1 MPLMRACS
9 LAVAVVVCAVV
20 AAVPA
25 AANDIDLRIDS
36 QVATGKEPTLTV
48 VVNKDVESV
57 TVDVSSGKARIKQTL
72 GPQGQPG
79 KLVFT
84 LKQEGTGVL
93 SWKGTLAVVFADG
106 SSGEMPLAFQTE
118 RKSAKFKFS
127 ITKENLDLAN
137 NSLKLVSER
146 STKKVEIEIY
156 TDEDDLL
163 AASGRDYDP
172 PVPAG
177 QPVEVE
183 WLPKKAGD
191 VLRIHTTVYDEAGS
205 FQSSDSFPYSITIP
219 HEDVVFETGK
229 STIRAEQ
236 EPKLQAVVPEIEKAL
251 KRFGPAMKAAGTT
264 VKLFVQGHTDTV
276 GDPGSNRAL
285 SQARALAIAKW
296 FRGHGVKVAV
306 YARGFGEDLLKVETP
321 DNTDEERNRR
331 AEYDVGVDG
340 PTGSLSGWTRVD

>member
-1 MPLMRACS
+1 MPFMRACS
-9 LAVAVVVCAVV
+9 FAVAVVVCAVV
-20 AAVPA
+20 AALPA

-163 AASGRDYDP
+163 AASGREYDP

-191 VLRIHTTVYDEAGS
+191 VLRIHTVVYDEAGS
-205 FQSSDSFPYSITIP
+205 FQSSDSFPYAFNVP
-219 HEDVVFETGK
+219 HEDVIFESGK
-229 STIRAEQ
+229 STVRPEQ
-236 EPKLQAVVPEIEKAL
+236 EPKLLDVLPEIERQL
-251 KRFGPAMKAAGTT
+251 KRFSRALAADKKSGMI
-264 VKLFVQGHTDTV
+264 FVVGHTDTV
-276 GDPGSNRAL
+276 GDAASNQVL
-285 SQARALAIAKW
+285 SQARAVAIAKW
-296 FRGHGVKVAV
+296 FRARLKVPV
-306 YARGFGEDLLKVETP
+306 YARGYGEDMLKVETA
-321 DNTDEERNRR
+321 DETDEAANRR
-331 AEYDVGVDG
+331 ADYVVSYES
-340 PTGSLSGWTRVD
+340 PTGSLAGWTRVD